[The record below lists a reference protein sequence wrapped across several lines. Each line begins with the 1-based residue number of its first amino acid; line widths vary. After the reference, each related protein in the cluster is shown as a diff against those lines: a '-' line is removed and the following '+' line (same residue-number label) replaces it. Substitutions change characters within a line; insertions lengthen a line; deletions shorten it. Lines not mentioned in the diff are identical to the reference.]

1 MHAHMKLGKQLPKED
16 PRVPHLSKHMMMQKA
31 APTCDWTKPVKSFG
45 MLANDLHGCCT
56 AAAVYHLIQVWLANN
71 SFDFEPT
78 DEQTLALYAAT
89 SGYPKVDEGAVEM
102 DVLRHWSLKGVPTSF
117 GTDTVTFASL
127 NPRDL
132 NELRLSVQYFG
143 GTYLGV
149 ALPLTAQTQPDVW
162 DVVPGASVE
171 IAGPGTWGGHA
182 ICAVA
187 YDEETFTVV
196 TWGKL
201 VKVTNAFMQKYC
213 DEAYAVVSQ
222 DWLANSGISPPGLNW
237 AGLQRELE
245 AIQV

>member
-1 MHAHMKLGKQLPKED
+1 MHATMRLGKQSPKVD
-16 PRVPHLSKHMMMQKA
+16 PRVPHLSKHMMVVQA
-31 APTCDWTKPVKSFG
+31 ARAVDWTKPVKSWP
-45 MLANDLHGCCT
+45 MLANDLHGDCT
-56 AAAVYHLIQVWLANN
+56 AAAAYHLIQSWLANN
-71 SFDFEPT
+71 GFDFEPT
-78 DEQTLALYAAT
+78 GEQALALYAAT

-102 DVLRHWSLKGVPTSF
+102 DVLRYWSLTGVPTSF
-117 GTDTVTFASL
+117 GTDTITFASL
-127 NPRDL
+127 NPHDL

-143 GTYLGV
+143 GVYLGV
-149 ALPLTAQTQPDVW
+149 ALPLTAQTQDEWQVVSGAPDELTA
-162 DVVPGASVE
+162 PNS
-171 IAGPGTWGGHA
+171 WGGHA

-245 AIQV
+245 AIQA

>member
-1 MHAHMKLGKQLPKED
+1 MKLGKLSPKAD
-16 PRVPHLSKHMMMQKA
+16 PRVPHLSQHMMVQKA
-31 APTCDWTKPVKSFG
+31 APACDWTKPIKSWP
-45 MLANDLHGCCT
+45 MLANDVHGCCT
-56 AAAVYHLIQVWLANN
+56 AAAVYHMIQCWLANN

-78 DEQTLALYAAT
+78 DVETLALYAAT

-102 DVLRHWSLKGVPTSF
+102 DVLRYWSLVGVPTSI
-117 GTDTVTFASL
+117 GTDTVSFAAL

-143 GTYLGV
+143 GVYLGV
-149 ALPLTAQTQPDVW
+149 ALPLTAQTQDDEWEFVGNAPDTLSA
-162 DVVPGASVE
+162 PNS
-171 IAGPGTWGGHA
+171 WGGHA
-182 ICAVA
+182 VCAVA
-187 YDEETFTVV
+187 YDEHTFTVV

-213 DEAYAVVSQ
+213 DEAYAVVSR

-237 AGLQRELE
+237 EGLQRELE